1 MKLHKFAALTVSA
14 FFTLSAQAA
23 FISGENAKNV
33 DVQFS
38 SPISVALTLNAGE
51 NLIAGGYHIQIS
63 TLLATGNVT
72 VTNPNGSATT
82 GSSGAVKLNHTPFAG
97 SISDGNIIAA
107 YIDGEEAGMNQF
119 AIALKGSSW
128 SSGVPG
134 FENWAFSTQN
144 NADFEIHIINDGST
158 TPSPGTYILS
168 MTASSY
174 SA

>member
-23 FISGENAKNV
+23 FISGENLKSV

-38 SPISVALTLNAGE
+38 SPISVALTLNAE
-51 NLIAGGYHIQIS
+51 DNLIAGGYHIEVS

-72 VTNPNGSATT
+72 VTNPNGPPAT
-82 GSSGAVKLNHTPFAG
+82 GSSAAVKLNHTPFTG
-97 SISDGNIIAA
+97 NISAGNIIAA
-107 YIDGEEAGMNQF
+107 YIDGQEAGMNQF
-119 AIALKGSSW
+119 AIALKGSNW
-128 SSGVPG
+128 SSEVVDS
-134 FENWAFSTQN
+134 ENWAFSTQN
-144 NADFEIHIINDGST
+144 NADFEIHLLNDGST
-158 TPSPGTYILS
+158 SPSPGTYILS